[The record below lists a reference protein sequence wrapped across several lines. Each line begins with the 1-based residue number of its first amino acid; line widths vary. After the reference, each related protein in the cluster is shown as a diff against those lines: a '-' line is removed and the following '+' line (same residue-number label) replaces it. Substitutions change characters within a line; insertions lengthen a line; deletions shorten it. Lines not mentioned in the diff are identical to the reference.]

1 MIFSEAALF
10 LNERD
15 KLYVNR
21 HDFLVLHFCAVKF
34 IENIFSRVIFA
45 GKILAVSFICGNLFL
60 RIAGKITKI
69 RTRKISCHTVDKKRV
84 YNAVYI
90 FPPSPLPINSHNSLL
105 VIKHYDIWNQS
116 ARWSC
121 FPWSVNFLDFIL
133 AACSKVFRKASL
145 RLWRNKSHDWQ
156 SLPSSNMIPC
166 FVSFWLNGWNT
177 DLGLETERHHIA
189 SFVVDGD
196 ESLASKSKL

>member
-60 RIAGKITKI
+60 RIAGKIA
-69 RTRKISCHTVDKKRV
+69 KISCHTIDKKRV

-90 FPPSPLPINSHNSLL
+90 FPPSPLPINSHNSLR
-105 VIKHYDIWNQS
+105 VTENTINTFEIS
-116 ARWSC
+116 AFSR
-121 FPWSVNFLDFIL
+121 
-133 AACSKVFRKASL
+133 RG
-145 RLWRNKSHDWQ
+145 RL
-156 SLPSSNMIPC
+156 I
-166 FVSFWLNGWNT
+166 F
-177 DLGLETERHHIA
+177 
-189 SFVVDGD
+189 
-196 ESLASKSKL
+196 